1 MEEIYFGRVRFRMKK
16 RGNREGALLGSSL
29 WKQARR
35 QFGRRVVA
43 GILCAAVAAGNMT
56 SLQGLQTAYAQE
68 ERQAETAAANEGSAA
83 RTANTGE
90 ESKAQADR
98 RQVEALDRGIVAFK
112 TGGGV
117 YLSWRFLGTD
127 STDTSFELYRDGQ
140 KITTDPI
147 KASTNYLDASG
158 TVKSSYVLHTLQ
170 GGVDTEQSKPIS
182 VWENNYLDIPLDK
195 PAPGVTPDG
204 KEYDYSPND
213 AACGDLDGDGE
224 YEIILKWMPSNSG
237 DNMADG
243 YRGNVYLDAYKMNG
257 TKLWRIHLGV
267 NIRAGAHYTP
277 FLVYDF
283 DGDGYAELVC
293 KTADGTID
301 GKGNVIGQA
310 GKDWRS
316 PAGVILEGPEYL
328 TLFEGQT
335 GKTLDT
341 IDYEPG
347 RGIHGTP
354 GVLNKDYWGDD
365 FGNRSERY
373 LAAVAYLNGRT
384 PSVLVSRGYY
394 VNFGMTAYDIVNKKF
409 QKRWFFD
416 TAEEG
421 NEKFAGQGNHNLA
434 VADVDEDGFDEIVF
448 GACTIDHDGSGLYS
462 NELGHGDAIHVGDF
476 DPESPGLEI
485 FSCFEHEPYG
495 AALRKASNGE
505 IIFRYTADSDTGRA
519 IAGNFSAENPGAE
532 FSASLGDDLWNSKG
546 EAIGTWSS
554 ITKWMQNF
562 TIYWDG
568 DLEQE
573 VMERTMIDGY
583 GKGRVFTARD
593 VAYINGTKGNSSLAA
608 DLLGDWREEVIWPSQ
623 DGTFLRLYH
632 TDFPTEYRIATL
644 MHDTQY
650 RVQIATQNVGYN
662 QPAHTSFFLG
672 TGYQLPK
679 QPQVE
684 AVKPKEPGNSGD
696 SEGPGNTGKP
706 GDSGN
711 SGNMGNTGGSE
722 NSGNAGNTG
731 KPEGPSSQLPETA
744 KVSVSQLATACHA
757 KVTFAKVSGAQ
768 EYDVYRSAK
777 EASGYQKVGSTKTT
791 SYTDKSVKAGKTYYY
806 KIAAKGNGKVSDSA
820 LSRKY
825 AKITVLAR
833 PKVSVKALKKG
844 KVKVSWKK
852 VKGASGYVVYTSKS
866 KSKGYKKAAKISKAA
881 SGSKV
886 VKSGVKKGKC
896 YVKVRPYKMD
906 GKKPVY
912 GTYSKPLSVKVKK

>member
-1 MEEIYFGRVRFRMKK
+1 MKK
-16 RGNREGALLGSSL
+16 RLNMAGALPGKCPKFI
-29 WKQARR
+29 W
-35 QFGRRVVA
+35 QFGRRMVT
-43 GILCAAVAAGNMT
+43 GILCAAVTAANILP
-56 SLQGLQTAYAQE
+56 LQGLQTAYAQE
-68 ERQAETAAANEGSAA
+68 SSEEQAA
-83 RTANTGE
+83 
-90 ESKAQADR
+90 K
-98 RQVEALDRGIVAFK
+98 RQVEALDRGIVAIK
-112 TGGGV
+112 SGDGV

-127 STDTSFELYRDGQ
+127 SADTSFELYRDGQ
-140 KITTDPI
+140 KITTAPI
-147 KASTNYLDASG
+147 TASTNFLDSSG
-158 TVKSSYVLHTLQ
+158 TEQASYVLHTLQ
-170 GGVDTEQSKPIS
+170 NGVDIEQSKPIS
-182 VWENNYLDIPLDK
+182 VWNDNYLDIPLDK

-204 KEYDYSPND
+204 KEYDYAPND

-257 TKLWRIHLGV
+257 TKLWRIDLGV

-316 PAGVILEGPEYL
+316 SAGVILEGPEYL

-335 GKTLDT
+335 GKSLDT
-341 IDYEPG
+341 INYEPG

-373 LAAVAYLNGRT
+373 LAAVAYLNGKT

-394 VNFGMTAYDIVNKKF
+394 VNFGMTAYDIVEHKF

-421 NEKFAGQGNHNLA
+421 NEKFVGQGNHNLA

-485 FSCFEHEPYG
+485 FSCFEEAPYG
-495 AALRKASNGE
+495 AALRKASNGD
-505 IIFRYTADSDTGRA
+505 IMFRYTADSDTGRA

-546 EAIGTWSS
+546 ESIGAWSS

-593 VAYINGTKGNSSLAA
+593 VTYVNGTKGNSSLAA
-608 DLLGDWREEVIWPSQ
+608 DLLGDWREEVIWPAQ
-623 DGTFLRLYH
+623 DGTYLRLYH
-632 TDFPTEYRIATL
+632 TTHPTEYRIATL

-672 TGYQLPK
+672 TGYDLPG

-684 AVKPKEPGNSGD
+684 AVKPKEPGNPGD
-696 SEGPGNTGKP
+696 SQGPGNAEKPGDSNNSGNEGNTGKP
-706 GDSGN
+706 G
-711 SGNMGNTGGSE
+711 
-722 NSGNAGNTG
+722 
-731 KPEGPSSQLPETA
+731 KPSIQLAETA
-744 KVSVSQLATACHA
+744 KVSVSQLATACYA

-768 EYDVYRSAK
+768 EYDIYRSAK
-777 EASGYQKVGSTKTT
+777 ETSGYQKVGSTKTA

-806 KIAAKGNGKVSDSA
+806 KIAAKGDDKVSDSA
-820 LSRKY
+820 LSSKY
-825 AKITVLAR
+825 AKITVLSRA
-833 PKVSVKALKKG
+833 KVSVKALKKG

-866 KSKGYKKAAKISKAA
+866 KLKGFKKAANIRKAA
-881 SGSKV
+881 AGNKV
-886 VKSGVKKGKC
+886 VKAGIKKGKC
-896 YVKVRPYKMD
+896 YVKVRPYRMVN
-906 GKKPVY
+906 KKPVY
-912 GTYSKPLSVKVKK
+912 GTYSKPLSVKVKQ

>member
-1 MEEIYFGRVRFRMKK
+1 MPGKWKK
-16 RGNREGALLGSSL
+16 AG
-29 WKQARR
+29 Q
-35 QFGRRVVA
+35 QFGRCIVTGV
-43 GILCAAVAAGNMT
+43 LCAAVLAGNIAP
-56 SLQGLQTAYAQE
+56 LQGLQTAYAQE
-68 ERQAETAAANEGSAA
+68 SSGEQAA
-83 RTANTGE
+83 
-90 ESKAQADR
+90 K
-98 RQVEALDRGIVAFK
+98 RQVEALDRGIVAIK
-112 TGGGV
+112 TEDGV

-127 STDTSFELYRDGQ
+127 SADTSFEVYRDGQ
-140 KITTDPI
+140 KITTGPI
-147 KASTNYLDASG
+147 TASTNYLDVSG
-158 TVKSSYVLHTLQ
+158 TEKASYVLHTLQ
-170 GGVDTEQSKPIS
+170 NGTETEQSKPIS
-182 VWENNYLDIPLDK
+182 VWENNYLDIPVDK

-204 KEYDYSPND
+204 NEYDYSPND

-257 TKLWRIHLGV
+257 TKLWRIDLGV

-293 KTADGTID
+293 KTADGTTD
-301 GKGNVIGQA
+301 GEGNVIGQA

-316 PAGVILEGPEYL
+316 SAGVILEGPEYL
-328 TLFEGQT
+328 TLFDGRT
-335 GKTLDT
+335 GKSLDT
-341 IDYEPG
+341 VEYEPG

-373 LAAVAYLNGRT
+373 LAAVAYLNGKT

-421 NEKFAGQGNHNLA
+421 NETFAGQGNHNLA
-434 VADVDEDGFDEIVF
+434 VADVDDDGFDEIVF

-495 AALRKASNGE
+495 AALRKAANGE
-505 IIFRYTADSDTGRA
+505 IMFRYTADSDTGRA

-546 EAIGTWSS
+546 EVIGTWSS

-583 GKGRVFTARD
+583 GKGRILTARD
-593 VAYINGTKGNSSLAA
+593 VTYINGTKGNSSLAA

-623 DGTFLRLYH
+623 DGNYLRLYH
-632 TDFPTEYRIATL
+632 TTFSTEYRIATL

-672 TGYQLPK
+672 TGYDLPK

-684 AVKPKEPGNSGD
+684 AVKPQE
-696 SEGPGNTGKP
+696 PGNTG
-706 GDSGN
+706 GTENNG
-711 SGNMGNTGGSE
+711 GTGNTGGT
-722 NSGNAGNTG
+722 GNNGGTGNTG
-731 KPEGPSSQLPETA
+731 GNGNTGETA
-744 KVSVSQLATACHA
+744 VPLQEVSQISVSQLATACHA
-757 KVTFAKVSGAQ
+757 KLTFGKVSGA
-768 EYDVYRSAK
+768 EGYDIYRSAK
-777 EASGYQKVGSTKTT
+777 EASGFQKIGSTMGT

-806 KIAAKGNGKVSDSA
+806 KIVAKGNDKSYDSA
-820 LSRKY
+820 LSKKY
-825 AKITVLAR
+825 AKITVLAK
-833 PKVSVKALKKG
+833 PKISVKALNKG

-852 VKGASGYVVYTSKS
+852 VKGASGYVIYTSKS
-866 KSKGYKKAAKISKAA
+866 KSKGFKKAGTVKKAA
-881 SGSKV
+881 SGNKA
-886 VKSGVKKGKC
+886 VKASVKKGRC
-896 YVKVRPYKMD
+896 YIKVRPYKMV
-906 GKKPVY
+906 GKKAVY
-912 GTYSKPLSVKVKK
+912 GTYSSTLSVKVKK

>member
-1 MEEIYFGRVRFRMKK
+1 MKKRENRAGALPGKWKQTGRYFGRRIVT
-16 RGNREGALLGSSL
+16 
-29 WKQARR
+29 
-35 QFGRRVVA
+35 
-43 GILCAAVAAGNMT
+43 GILCAAVTAVNILPM
-56 SLQGLQTAYAQE
+56 QGLQTAYAQE
-68 ERQAETAAANEGSAA
+68 G
-83 RTANTGE
+83 
-90 ESKAQADR
+90 K

-112 TGGGV
+112 TGDGV

-127 STDTSFELYRDGQ
+127 GADTSFELYRDGQ
-140 KITTDPI
+140 KITTAPI
-147 KASTNYLDASG
+147 TASTNYLDASG
-158 TVKSSYVLHTLQ
+158 TEQASYVLHTLQ
-170 GGVDTEQSKPIS
+170 GGVEAEQSKPIS

-243 YRGNVYLDAYKMNG
+243 YRGNVYLDAYKLNG
-257 TKLWRIHLGV
+257 TKLWRIDLGV

-293 KTADGTID
+293 KTADGTTD

-310 GKDWRS
+310 EKDWRS
-316 PAGVILEGPEYL
+316 SAGVILEGPEYL
-328 TLFEGQT
+328 TLFDGQT
-335 GKTLDT
+335 GKSLDT
-341 IDYEPG
+341 IEYEPG

-354 GVLNKDYWGDD
+354 GVLNKEYWGDD

-373 LAAVAYLNGRT
+373 LAAVAYLNGKT

-448 GACTIDHDGSGLYS
+448 GACTIDHDGSGIYS
-462 NELGHGDAIHVGDF
+462 NELGHGDAIHVSDF

-608 DLLGDWREEVIWPSQ
+608 DLLGDWREEVIWPTQ
-623 DGTFLRLYH
+623 DGNFLRLYH

-672 TGYQLPK
+672 TGYDLPK

-684 AVKPKEPGNSGD
+684 AVKPKEPGKPGD
-696 SEGPGNTGKP
+696 SQGPGNTEKP

-711 SGNMGNTGGSE
+711 SGNT
-722 NSGNAGNTG
+722 GNTG
-731 KPEGPSSQLPETA
+731 KPEEPSSQLPETA
-744 KVSVSQLATACHA
+744 KVGVSQLATACHA

-768 EYDVYRSAK
+768 EYDIYRSAK
-777 EASGYQKVGSTKTT
+777 ETSGYQKVGSTKIT

-806 KIAAKGNGKVSDSA
+806 KIAAKGNGKVTDSA
-820 LSRKY
+820 LSKKY

-833 PKVSVKALKKG
+833 PKVTVKALKEG

-881 SGSKV
+881 AGSKV
-886 VKSGVKKGKC
+886 VKAGVIKGKR
-896 YVKVRPYKMD
+896 YVKVRPYKIV